1 MTYFGS
7 QLNIKFSSWVVSFS
21 ISFKI
26 WTASSTLCKFRLSF
40 LNDKSQNWRNE
51 TSRRGQALLSF
62 EKKIKISSVS
72 GRDDVP
78 MVLRPSAVTNTVD
91 AAKALEAVCSS
102 VSYLHW
108 NLSNLVLKGIIEESC
123 QRLWQIPRAVHSSA
137 CPDQTRLRIEV
148 WVLVLQKIR
157 LIEGVLQKRA
167 NNIRLIADENRSLR
181 KELT

>member
-91 AAKALEAVCSS
+91 AAKALEARVQLCFLLALELEQSCFEGH
-102 VSYLHW
+102 HW
-108 NLSNLVLKGIIEESC
+108 RELPETPDKSQEQFIAPLALTKLACELRSEFLYYKKFDWLKGFFKKG
-123 QRLWQIPRAVHSSA
+123 QITY
-137 CPDQTRLRIEV
+137 D
-148 WVLVLQKIR
+148 
-157 LIEGVLQKRA
+157 
-167 NNIRLIADENRSLR
+167 
-181 KELT
+181 